1 MENKF
6 ITENKNN
13 ILISLGVVV
22 LVVIVVFLAKGRLAK
37 APAEEVLVQEITTEE
52 TVNPNRREFVITEV
66 AVNAED
72 PHVAEAIKN
81 AQAASV
87 NFNEHY
93 VVITVGCGT
102 GCGKPYLFDKTT
114 GKLFAFNQVILAG
127 ALGFEQVPEV
137 IDFQVSPQTNVVT
150 FRKKDT
156 DGTEYFNQW
165 RLYHDT
171 LFVEVARR

>member
-1 MENKF
+1 MENTIF
-6 ITENKNN
+6 TENKNK
-13 ILISLGVVV
+13 ILIGAGIVILMVIIGFVV
-22 LVVIVVFLAKGRLAK
+22 KGPFAK
-37 APAEEVLVQEITTEE
+37 APAEEVLVQEVDSEE
-52 TVNPNRREFVITEV
+52 TVNPNRREFVVTEV

-72 PHVAEAIKN
+72 PHFTEAIKN
-81 AQAASV
+81 AQTAAV

-114 GKLFAFNQVILAG
+114 GKLFAFNEAMLAG
-127 ALGFEQVPEV
+127 ALGFEQVPDV
-137 IDFQVSPQTNVVT
+137 IDFQTSPKTNVIT

-165 RLYHDT
+165 RLYHDV
-171 LFVEVARR
+171 LFVEVTKR